1 MTTYLR
7 VVKAAVRQLLY
18 SNAPATSHKL
28 TTTFI
33 LLFAAFFATAQGP
46 TFNSTPVTTATV
58 GQPYTYGASATEPS
72 NKPLT
77 ISPVT
82 VPSWLTF
89 SSSGQST
96 STQFGG
102 AVSHPGGIAGD
113 ASGNVYV
120 ADLTGQQIY
129 KITPDGTTTPWFKN
143 RGVYIYAMMVH
154 GNDLYVSNFYDNQ
167 NYGNGSITKINL
179 TGTPTETTVVAQG
192 VLYNPLSMAYRDGF
206 IYIADYGAGKIRR
219 HNLASKTTTDVATL
233 YDVFGLGFNQSG
245 LLYAASWSYSKV
257 YTINPSVANP
267 QSTLIEKITLPSSAS
282 DVKVDANGYVYVSG
296 YGFVRKYTPDLS
308 TYTSAWSGNQIVWG
322 MSLTPGGALVFGLE
336 ESSQVHKLQTGA
348 TISGTPTINNIGVHA
363 VSIKADNGTTAT
375 LQNFNVT
382 VYGPSTFTVSNLT
395 KNVGDAPFQ
404 LTDPTSNSS
413 GAFTYTSSNSAV
425 ATISGNTVTIVG
437 VGNTTITATQAASGL
452 YLATPK
458 TFTLTVNAQKPVI
471 SSFSPT
477 SGPAGTTITIDGS
490 YFTGA
495 TAVSIGGVPVT
506 GFTVQSNT
514 RIVATV
520 PAGTINGT
528 IAVTTAA
535 GTGTSSASFSS
546 ALPPAITS
554 FAPTSALA
562 GATITITGTNLTGAT
577 AVYINDVAVNSFTVV
592 SATSITAVVANNNT
606 TGKIKITTAGG
617 TSITTGN
624 FTVLKNPTIS
634 GFATLNKTY
643 GDAPFQL
650 TAPTSNSTGAFTYTS
665 SNTSVATINGST
677 VTIVGAGS
685 ATITAT
691 QAADANYVGGSVT
704 AELTVIKA
712 MPVITGFVQINK
724 TYGDAPF
731 VITAPTS
738 TSTGLFNYI
747 SSDPSV
753 AMVAGNTITIMGAGT
768 ASIIAH
774 QVDDANYM
782 SSSVATTI
790 IVVKATPSISGFSP
804 LAKTYGDAPFNL
816 TTPASNS
823 LGAIT
828 YTSGNATVATI
839 SGNTVT
845 IAGAGSAVITATQAE
860 TPNYKSASV
869 TANLIVSKTV
879 PVVSNF
885 AAITKTY
892 GDAAF
897 TLVKPTSASTG
908 AFTYTSSNVAVAT
921 VNGST
926 VTIKGAGTATITAT
940 QAADANY
947 LAATVTAMLTV
958 NKAQPAISGFAA
970 ISKTYGDAA
979 FTLVAPTANSTGAF
993 TYTSSNNAVAT
1004 VNGNTIN
1011 IVGAGSAVITAL
1023 QAADANY
1030 LSGSVT
1036 ATLTVAKANPVL
1048 RGFVTLNK
1056 TYGDAPFVLTAPASI
1071 SNGNFG
1077 YTSSNATVATI
1088 NGGTV
1093 TIAGAGTTTI
1103 TATQAAT
1110 DNYNAATA
1118 NAVLTVGKATPVL
1131 SAFAPINKTYGDAAF
1146 ELTAPTSA
1154 SNGSF
1159 TYTSSNTSVAGIN
1172 ANMVNITGAGTAT
1185 ITATQAETAN
1195 YKAAT
1200 ITATIT
1206 VAKAIPAIGN
1216 IAAINKTYGDAAFAL
1231 VAPTSNSTG
1240 AFTYSSSN
1248 TAVATVNG
1256 NTVTIVGAGT
1266 ATITATQ
1273 APDNN
1278 YLQGSVATTLTVTKA
1293 TPAIT
1298 GFQNLNK
1305 TYGDAAF
1312 NLQQPQSNS
1321 TGVFTYTSSN
1331 KAVVTV
1337 SGNTITIVGAGTA
1350 TITATQAADANYN
1363 SASVNAN
1370 ITVAKAAP
1378 VLANFENLAK
1388 TYGDA
1393 AFALAKPTS
1402 TSPGTFTYTSA
1413 NGAVATVSGT
1423 QATIRGAG
1431 TVVIT
1436 ATQAATANY
1445 NGGTITASLTVAPK
1459 VLTVKAADKVR
1470 CVGYTNPEFTYTIT
1484 GFVRGENAS
1493 VLQTAPTLTT
1503 AANNTSV
1510 AGNYAINASGAAAAN
1525 YTFNYIDGTLRVANP
1540 EHTAQR
1546 MPNVDALQDEA
1557 TPLQARSFGVK
1568 YQWTPANGLT
1578 NASSPAPQA
1587 RLQDEQKYQV
1597 AITEASGCVVV
1608 DTVLVRLFE
1617 RPDVFVPTLFS
1628 PNGDGINDVL
1638 RLNAV
1643 ALRSLNAFRIYNQWG
1658 KQVFSTNNL
1667 NEGWDGT
1674 FGGQVQPMATYTWVL
1689 SGVDKN
1695 GKPITRSGSVTLAR

>member
-1 MTTYLR
+1 MMTTYLR
-7 VVKAAVRQLLY
+7 VVKAAVRQFLY
-18 SNAPATSHKL
+18 SNAPATSLKL
-28 TTTFI
+28 ATTFI

-520 PAGTINGT
+520 PAGTINGA

-554 FAPTSALA
+554 FTPTSALA

-577 AVYINDVAVNSFTVV
+577 AVSINDVAVNSFTVV

-634 GFATLNKTY
+634 GFAALNKTY

-665 SNTSVATINGST
+665 SN
-677 VTIVGAGS
+677 
-685 ATITAT
+685 
-691 QAADANYVGGSVT
+691 
-704 AELTVIKA
+704 
-712 MPVITGFVQINK
+712 
-724 TYGDAPF
+724 
-731 VITAPTS
+731 
-738 TSTGLFNYI
+738 
-747 SSDPSV
+747 
-753 AMVAGNTITIMGAGT
+753 
-768 ASIIAH
+768 
-774 QVDDANYM
+774 
-782 SSSVATTI
+782 
-790 IVVKATPSISGFSP
+790 
-804 LAKTYGDAPFNL
+804 
-816 TTPASNS
+816 
-823 LGAIT
+823 
-828 YTSGNATVATI
+828 
-839 SGNTVT
+839 
-845 IAGAGSAVITATQAE
+845 
-860 TPNYKSASV
+860 
-869 TANLIVSKTV
+869 
-879 PVVSNF
+879 
-885 AAITKTY
+885 
-892 GDAAF
+892 
-897 TLVKPTSASTG
+897 
-908 AFTYTSSNVAVAT
+908 
-921 VNGST
+921 
-926 VTIKGAGTATITAT
+926 
-940 QAADANY
+940 
-947 LAATVTAMLTV
+947 
-958 NKAQPAISGFAA
+958 
-970 ISKTYGDAA
+970 
-979 FTLVAPTANSTGAF
+979 
-993 TYTSSNNAVAT
+993 NAVAT
-1004 VNGNTIN
+1004 VNGNTIT
-1011 IVGAGSAVITAL
+1011 IIGAGTAVITAV

-1048 RGFVTLNK
+1048 GGFVALNK

-1071 SNGNFG
+1071 SNGGFS
-1077 YTSSNATVATI
+1077 YTSGNASVSTI

-1103 TATQAAT
+1103 TVTQAAT

-1118 NAVLTVGKATPVL
+1118 TAVLTVGKATPVL
-1131 SAFAPINKTYGDAAF
+1131 SAFAPINKIYGDAAF

-1159 TYTSSNTSVAGIN
+1159 TYTSSNAGVAGIN
-1172 ANMVNITGAGTAT
+1172 ANTVTITGAGNAT

-1195 YKAAT
+1195 YKAASV
-1200 ITATIT
+1200 TATIT
-1206 VAKAIPAIGN
+1206 VAKAAPAIDT

-1256 NTVTIVGAGT
+1256 TTVTIIGAGT

-1273 APDNN
+1273 ASDNN
-1278 YLQGSVATTLTVTKA
+1278 YLQGSVATTLTVAKA

-1298 GFQNLNK
+1298 GFQNLDK
-1305 TYGDAAF
+1305 TYGDAVF
-1312 NLQQPQSNS
+1312 NLQQPQSAS

-1363 SASVNAN
+1363 SASVNAT

-1578 NASSPAPQA
+1578 NANSPAPRT
-1587 RLQDEQKYQV
+1587 RLQNEQKYQV